1 MDGTWLDLES
11 KGYVVLRGFLSQED
25 LSAIRNDYESTPD
38 RTLIANYDAKLAA
51 YSLLPRFEQKLKAI
65 SETVRTETGI
75 DADMTSYALY
85 FSIENGIN
93 FSWHQDLESFFLFQD
108 HYHYLNFYV
117 PITKGNQKQ
126 SNVSIVPFDQLK
138 IHAPEYYSKLVGG
151 GATHFW
157 PRKDET
163 VVLYNEDNTWETM
176 PINIEKLA
184 VTPELDVGDLL
195 LLRGDIIHRT
205 QDTALTER
213 VAISFRRL
221 RAKGPISLER
231 ITSGGP
237 RKRQLM
243 ENTPVLWD
251 AVKRCFAKADKHE
264 MCASELVMR
273 LLTELP
279 N

>member
-1 MDGTWLDLES
+1 MLFVTTTKL
-11 KGYVVLRGFLSQED
+11 
-25 LSAIRNDYESTPD
+25 TPD

-138 IHAPEYYSKLVGG
+138 IHAPEYYSKLVG
-151 GATHFW
+151 
-157 PRKDET
+157 
-163 VVLYNEDNTWETM
+163 
-176 PINIEKLA
+176 A
-184 VTPELDVGDLL
+184 VQ
-195 LLRGDIIHRT
+195 H
-205 QDTALTER
+205 
-213 VAISFRRL
+213 
-221 RAKGPISLER
+221 
-231 ITSGGP
+231 TSGHAKTRPLFSIMRTTPG
-237 RKRQLM
+237 RQ
-243 ENTPVLWD
+243 
-251 AVKRCFAKADKHE
+251 CQ
-264 MCASELVMR
+264 
-273 LLTELP
+273 
-279 N
+279 